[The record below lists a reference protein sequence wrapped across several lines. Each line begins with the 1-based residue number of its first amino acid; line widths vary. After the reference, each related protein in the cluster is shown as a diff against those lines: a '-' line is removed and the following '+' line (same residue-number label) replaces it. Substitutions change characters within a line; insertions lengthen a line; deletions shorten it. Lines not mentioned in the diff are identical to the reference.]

1 MFDGNHRPRKAI
13 NLGGRTNRRVNTT
26 AVTTPIT
33 TTTSTTTTT
42 NTTTTISSNKAFI
55 LEQSR
60 LLREVRRC
68 QLQQQSSAVCI
79 QRYWRGCYKRWTL
92 CKETIMTP
100 LQLSLWLSLRKSK
113 TMKLNPDTVERILSL
128 QGKTAL
134 TNQRIASAI
143 ILDLKNATITEARQ
157 LIALWNHCTTENL
170 QYKDYHQLLI
180 TWKAWNQSSES
191 HIHNTLLEW
200 MFRFSTNRTQPLLIA
215 TLLTSELNNKYHTLL
230 PQWIPTL
237 VHTLT
242 SENCM
247 DIEHDIDDAKAIL
260 QGNEVTALLQVIAVS
275 KHHHYDFWAFMQYI
289 LQQRTDILWYLT
301 FHINGQHITVDDTDN
316 DNNDDDDDSETI
328 GSQHTVIVTPSTKQ
342 RCAQWTKQDIQ
353 TIPKLDRLYRN
364 QIIST
369 LQLHNQ
375 KQLSQANAKEMDHLV
390 KQLTQP
396 SLWVSVLATDE
407 PKTKVIVVTLLA
419 SLLRTCSG
427 YQTTSTT
434 IPFLSHLAFDQTFLT
449 QLWCHLQTN
458 NNNNNNNSHDDAA
471 AMIVF
476 CDVFAHH
483 LISLSDSQFLS
494 NFTSWSHHTTNHI
507 LVNDVIV
514 KLRIILHD
522 LYWQRPVLA
531 NDINVNNNNARLLL
545 SGTKLW
551 NSIYERW
558 CRLVRVAPFCHESM
572 WWFPKLISREDVHVD
587 VDALADAFKDAKM
600 GRILT
605 CIPQALPFERRVTM
619 FHALLKADK
628 ANTQNDTADF
638 RRVMEQGGDMML
650 LGRERVEI
658 HRDSMY
664 DDSMNQLN
672 QLGHRLKRKVQVTF
686 VNQHGTHEAG
696 IDGGGVFKEFL
707 DDLIKEAFDPDSNR
721 KTTLFTI
728 TPLQTLT
735 VNMET
740 TDQFDVLRHYEFLG
754 RVLGK
759 AIYESILVEPQFCLP
774 FLNQLLGKQNSLED
788 LKNLDDEFY
797 NNLMKLRTMSASDI
811 ETLALSFELQLGPS
825 SRTIPLLPG
834 GASKSV
840 TRDNVIHYIHLLA
853 HYRLNVVTASQ
864 TRAFLRGFR
873 DLIPAS
879 WVRLFSAHELQTL
892 VSGDDTVQ
900 GIDVASLKQAMQYAG
915 GYHPSQ
921 QLMEWFWEVIDE
933 LTPDQQRK
941 FLKFMTSC
949 SRQPLLG
956 FQSLAPAPCIQQI
969 RLPDDMFDDLMTVE
983 KLTPLPTSATCMNL
997 LKLPNYRSKK
1007 LLRKKLIHSIES
1019 GAGFELT

>member
-1 MFDGNHRPRKAI
+1 MFDGNHRPRKAV
-13 NLGGRTNRRVNTT
+13 NLGGRTTRRSNTATT
-26 AVTTPIT
+26 AIAATTATIT
-33 TTTSTTTTT
+33 
-42 NTTTTISSNKAFI
+42 SNKAFI
-55 LEQSR
+55 LEQSK
-60 LLREVRRC
+60 LLREERRFH
-68 QLQQQSSAVCI
+68 LQQQSSAICI
-79 QRYWRGCYKRWTL
+79 QRYWKGYYKRWSLRNEPVT
-92 CKETIMTP
+92 TP
-100 LQLSLWLSLRKSK
+100 LQLSLWLSLRQSE
-113 TMKLNPDTVERILSL
+113 TMRMDPDTVERILSL
-128 QGKTAL
+128 QGRTAL

-143 ILDLKNATITEARQ
+143 LTDLRTTTKTKAQR
-157 LIALWNHCTTENL
+157 LIAIWNHCATENL
-170 QYKDYHQLLI
+170 QYKDYYQLLI
-180 TWKAWNQSSES
+180 TWKAWNQTSES
-191 HIHNTLLEW
+191 HIHNALFEW
-200 MFRFSTNRTQPLLIA
+200 IYRYSTNRTQPLLAA
-215 TLLTSELNNKYHTLL
+215 TLLTSKVNNKYHTMIQQLL
-230 PQWIPTL
+230 PTL
-237 VHTLT
+237 VQSLT
-242 SENCM
+242 SEDYM
-247 DIEHDIDDAKAIL
+247 DIDHDMEDVKAML
-260 QGNEVTALLQVIAVS
+260 QGKEITALLQVIDVS
-275 KHHHYDFWAFMQYI
+275 SSHHYDLWAFMEYI
-289 LQQRTDILWYLT
+289 LSQRTDILWCLV
-301 FHINGQHITVDDTDN
+301 FHINGQFINVEGTDE
-316 DNNDDDDDSETI
+316 DDDDDESETTDNQRTI
-328 GSQHTVIVTPSTKQ
+328 MTTSSTKQ
-342 RCAQWTKQDIQ
+342 RSAPWTKQDIQ

-369 LQLHNQ
+369 HQLHQ
-375 KQLSQANAKEMDHLV
+375 QQQQQQQLSQTMELDLLV
-390 KQLTQP
+390 QQLTQP
-396 SLWVSVLATDE
+396 SLWVSVLATEE
-407 PKTKVIVVTLLA
+407 PKTKVVVIRLLA

-427 YQTTSTT
+427 YQTSSTT
-434 IPFLSHLAFDQTFLT
+434 IPFLSHLALDHTCLRH
-449 QLWCHLQTN
+449 LWSHLQTN
-458 NNNNNNNSHDDAA
+458 NMHDDTA

-476 CDVFAHH
+476 CDVLAHH
-483 LISLSDSQFLS
+483 LISLSDSLFLS
-494 NFTSWSHHTTNHI
+494 SFTTWSRHSTNHI
-507 LVNDVIV
+507 LIKDVIV
-514 KLRIILHD
+514 KLRMILHD

-531 NDINVNNNNARLLL
+531 NDITLNNYNARLLL

-551 NSIYERW
+551 NSLYERW
-558 CRLVRVAPFCHESM
+558 CRLVRVAPFCPESM
-572 WWFPKLISREDVHVD
+572 WWFPKLISREDVLVD
-587 VDALADAFKDAKM
+587 ADALADTFRDAKM
-600 GRILT
+600 GRILS

-619 FHALLKADK
+619 FHALLRADK
-628 ANTQNDTADF
+628 VNTQNDTADF
-638 RRVMEQGGDMML
+638 RRVLEQGGDMML

-658 HRDSMY
+658 HRDSLY
-664 DDSMNQLN
+664 DDSMKQLN

-686 VNQHGTHEAG
+686 VNQHGAHEAG

-707 DDLIKEAFDPDSNR
+707 DDLIKEAFDPDSDRN
-721 KTTLFTI
+721 TTLFTI

-740 TDQFDVLRHYEFLG
+740 TDQNDVLRHYEFLG

-774 FLNQLLGKQNSLED
+774 FLNQLLGKKNSLED

-811 ETLALSFELQLGPS
+811 ETLGLTFELQLGPL

-834 GASKSV
+834 GTSKIV
-840 TRDNVIHYIHLLA
+840 TRDNVIHYIHLVA
-853 HYRLNVVTASQ
+853 HYRLNVVAASQ

-892 VSGDDTVQ
+892 VSGDDTVR
-900 GIDVASLKQAMQYAG
+900 GIDVESLKQAMQYAG